1 MMIMVLSVV
10 VMVKVMPI
18 MKTMMTTTVALKV
31 MMITILSNFFG
42 LFCDVIVD
50 HSPINLKD
58 CFDNDKKKLKKN

>member
-31 MMITILSNFFG
+31 MMITILSKFFG

-58 CFDNDKKKLKKN
+58 CFDNDKKKNKKN